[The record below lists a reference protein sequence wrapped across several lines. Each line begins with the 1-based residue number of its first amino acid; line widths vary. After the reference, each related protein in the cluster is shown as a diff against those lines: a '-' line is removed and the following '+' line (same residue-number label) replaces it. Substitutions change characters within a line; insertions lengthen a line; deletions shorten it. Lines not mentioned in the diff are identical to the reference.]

1 MYLEWPNQ
9 IWTASLDLKKK
20 LDFLKLFVNMRLAIS
35 FAKVQI
41 S

>member
-1 MYLEWPNQ
+1 VL
-9 IWTASLDLKKK
+9 LDLILF
-20 LDFLKLFVNMRLAIS
+20 LDFLKLFAKMRLAIS